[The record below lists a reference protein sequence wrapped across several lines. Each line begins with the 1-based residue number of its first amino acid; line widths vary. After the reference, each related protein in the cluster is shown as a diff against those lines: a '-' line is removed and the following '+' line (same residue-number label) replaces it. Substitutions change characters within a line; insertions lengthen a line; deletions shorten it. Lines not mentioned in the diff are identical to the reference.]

1 MLLNKSEEAARE
13 NASLFEHFHN
23 HPNYTNGLKSRL
35 VCREVSYS
43 NIYGKIANRT
53 KKLLL
58 ILLHRTIQ
66 NHQCKRNYTRLQ
78 IFNKCFLKLKWI
90 DQIIKVAMHAVSS
103 GEGVLYIR
111 AVQSECGTSGHA
123 TNHHLRRT
131 CWVAATI

>member
-53 KKLLL
+53 KKLLW
-58 ILLHRTIQ
+58 
-66 NHQCKRNYTRLQ
+66 TR
-78 IFNKCFLKLKWI
+78 IVRKDVNVVN
-90 DQIIKVAMHAVSS
+90 D
-103 GEGVLYIR
+103 EGKPVR
-111 AVQSECGTSGHA
+111 
-123 TNHHLRRT
+123 
-131 CWVAATI
+131 